1 MFVLLKVD
9 EIIKY
14 YEKTSLPCGSKTKYV
29 YQLGIA
35 TTSKKI
41 FEKLN
46 EYRITAEKRKHYPY
60 FAVWDGQAYFDKADL
75 PNNTKTIE

>member
-1 MFVLLKVD
+1 MK
-9 EIIKY
+9 KH
-14 YEKTSLPCGSKTKYV
+14 SLPCGSTTKYV

-46 EYRITAEKRKHYPY
+46 EYRIITGEKRKHYPY
-60 FAVWDGQAYFDKADL
+60 FAVWDGEAYFDKADL
-75 PNNTKTIE
+75 PNNTRTTE